1 MAGMTPTNFPIMGG
15 NPFGFSNN
23 LIDTNFEIG
32 GFFQGAVPDA
42 DKSSTDAY
50 EATLERY
57 RRAKAEGMGDAQALQ
72 FAQSNPDGT
81 GVSDKD
87 IGLMRELIE
96 TAYDPERQRALL
108 EVQNEFDV
116 KRMKQAA
123 PYKLLFGMPQQIGQ
137 LAAMELAGA
146 GKFAQIMD
154 AGQRAMPSLSPGP
167 TRAQARQAVKY
178 F

>member
-23 LIDTNFEIG
+23 LLDTNFETG
-32 GFFQGAVPDA
+32 GFFSGAAPDA
-42 DKSSTDAY
+42 DKSNTDAFESVLQRY
-50 EATLERY
+50 E
-57 RRAKAEGMGDAQALQ
+57 RAKAAGVPDQQAMELARSGGEDRTRTDMDALKELVQMG
-72 FAQSNPDGT
+72 F
-81 GVSDKD
+81 
-87 IGLMRELIE
+87 
-96 TAYDPERQRALL
+96 DPNIQKPLLDMKLDFERQR
-108 EVQNEFDV
+108 
-116 KRMKQAA
+116 MKEAA
-123 PYKLLFGMPQQIGQ
+123 PYKLLFGMPQQLGQ

-154 AGQRAMPSLSPGP
+154 AGQRAMPSLTPGP